1 MNPIARATTTLAL
14 AASSLLAADG
24 IRVVTWNITYY
35 DGTRAEQIG
44 TVCYD
49 TWDGKQLDPDVIC
62 LQEMTGRVPTIQFVE
77 AMNDAPGSPGDW
89 AAAPIYVNPRG
100 GLHTALVYRT
110 SKLEFIEAELIAA
123 GDGPPQQPRNV
134 VRFDLRAVGY
144 EEDGSILS
152 FFPLHYKAGYTQSDL
167 ERKLVES
174 QIVRQH
180 IETLPTN
187 RHIILGADLNI
198 RHSTDPAYEELNGII
213 PNTGVLWDPIS
224 TPGTWHNNAAFRNIH
239 TQDPTGPGGMDDRL
253 DQILLSPSLLD
264 GIGFDY
270 DGNFP
275 TPWDLS
281 TTEDPNHSHRAWG
294 NDGSQFNQGLRIF
307 GNTMVGPTIAQA
319 IADLADPDG
328 HIPVYLDLD
337 VPPRIRIVGQTQDL
351 GTIRHGETRD
361 ILVRIGND
369 ADTSRWGPTGIA
381 PLTYDFITTPSIAAP
396 AGHFQALPG
405 TQLSTHLLTLDT
417 TQLSEPGSY
426 TEQVTIENDD
436 PAAPTT
442 PITIEFELTGCNPA
456 DLAAPLGAL
465 DFFDVSEFLQRF
477 TAADPTADLNAD
489 AVLDFFDVST
499 FLQLHQS
506 GCP

>member
-1 MNPIARATTTLAL
+1 MNLIARTTTTLAL

-62 LQEMTGRVPTIQFVE
+62 LQEMTGRVPTIQFIE

-110 SKLEFIEAELIAA
+110 SKLEFIEAVLIAA

-144 EEDGSILS
+144 EEDESILS

-167 ERKLVES
+167 DRKLVES

-180 IETLPTN
+180 IETLPAN
-187 RHIILGADLNI
+187 RHVILGADLNI
-198 RHSTDPAYEELNGII
+198 RHSTDPAYEELNGVI

-224 TPGTWHNNAAFRNIH
+224 TPGTWHNSAAFRNIH
-239 TQDPTGPGGMDDRL
+239 TQDPTGGGGMDDRL

-264 GIGFDY
+264 GTGFEY

-275 TPWDLS
+275 VPWDLS

-294 NDGSQFNQGLRIF
+294 NDGSRFNQGLRIA

-351 GTIRHGETRD
+351 GTIPQGESRD
-361 ILVRIGND
+361 ILIRVGND
-369 ADTSRWGPTGIA
+369 ADTTRWGTSGISPLNYEFTPTSPISAPTGQYQS
-381 PLTYDFITTPSIAAP
+381 LV
-396 AGHFQALPG
+396 G
-405 TQLSTHLLTLDT
+405 TQLNAHLLTLHTD
-417 TQLSEPGSY
+417 QLNQPGTHTVQAQLTS
-426 TEQVTIENDD
+426 DD
-436 PAAPTT
+436 PAAPSI
-442 PITIEFELTGCNPA
+442 PITIQFELTGCNSA
-456 DLAAPLGAL
+456 DLAAPLGTL
-465 DFFDVSEFLQRF
+465 DYFDVSEFLQRF
-477 TAADPTADLNAD
+477 TAADLTADLNAD
-489 AVLDFFDVST
+489 TVLDFFDVST
-499 FLQLHQS
+499 FLQLHQTP
-506 GCP
+506 CP